1 MKEKKKK
8 GELEGKKE
16 ERGRAQDGK
25 AAAAESV
32 WEELTR
38 EMNGIERKPW
48 RAGEGGGREAGRAR
62 GGGITSLEL
71 KKKMKECQG
80 SWDKEEGNGGRERRG
95 KIQFIRQ
102 RFDEECKLEE
112 KKGKWKPMKGK
123 KYKRKI

>member
-1 MKEKKKK
+1 MESRRGRREGGRK
-8 GELEGKKE
+8 GE
-16 ERGRAQDGK
+16 RR
-25 AAAAESV
+25 
-32 WEELTR
+32 R
-38 EMNGIERKPW
+38 NY
-48 RAGEGGGREAGRAR
+48 
-62 GGGITSLEL
+62 ITGVE
-71 KKKMKECQG
+71 KKMKECQG